1 MKMAAAVKQSFADL
15 LGLIK
20 SGFANLLALMKRE
33 LVPFSRSQN
42 FYLLIAALVV
52 VAVAPLFLSGYV
64 VGEVLTPMIVFTL
77 YASSW
82 NLLASSGQGSLGHA
96 AFLGI
101 GGFASAL
108 LVVKLGMPP
117 LIGLFVG
124 SIFSAVVGFLIGL
137 TCVRLKA
144 WFLAMVTFGF
154 SVITVTLFS
163 QFDSVTEAIMGFR
176 PPVLIEGDVPFYY
189 VAFAFALISVFT
201 IFLVMKSKLGLA
213 FRAIRENELE
223 AKMNGVNT
231 AKYRLIAFVISTFF
245 AGLAGGLYA
254 QSIQYIQLSIFEP
267 YYSFLPLMIC
277 VIGGLG
283 TLEGPILGSVII
295 VAIQSYLPKI
305 DPALQILK
313 PLFPNVSFVGPPLRM
328 LFLGL
333 FLIVIVVF
341 APKGVTYFVR
351 RAYDYFRDKPATV
364 KKS

>member
-1 MKMAAAVKQSFADL
+1 MAAAMKRMVTNL

-20 SGFANLLALMKRE
+20 NEFVAL
-33 LVPFSRSQN
+33 SHSQKL
-42 FYLLIAALVV
+42 YYILAALAF
-52 VAVAPLFLSGYV
+52 VAVVPLFLSDYV
-64 VGEVLTPMIVFTL
+64 ISEVLTPMIIFTI

-108 LVVKLGMPP
+108 IVIKFGLPP
-117 LIGLFVG
+117 LIALFFG
-124 SIFSAVVGFLIGL
+124 SVFSAAIGLLIGL

-154 SVITVTLFS
+154 SVIAVTIFS
-163 QFDSVTEAIMGFR
+163 QFDAFTGGIMGFR
-176 PPVLIEGDVPFYY
+176 TPLIVARGTPFYY
-189 VAFAFALISVFT
+189 VSLAFAAVSVLT
-201 IFLVMKSKLGLA
+201 IYLVMKSKLGLA
-213 FRAIRENELE
+213 FRAIHENELE

-231 AKYRLIAFVISTFF
+231 AKYRLIAFVLSTFF

-254 QSIQYIQLSIFEP
+254 QSIQYIQISIFEP

-277 VIGGLG
+277 VIGGLV
-283 TLEGPILGSVII
+283 TLEGPIIGSVII
-295 VAIQSYLPKI
+295 VAIERYLPGI
-305 DPALQILK
+305 DSTLQVLK

-333 FLIVIVVF
+333 FLLVIVVF
-341 APKGVTYFVR
+341 APKGLTSFIY
-351 RAYDYFRDKPATV
+351 RAYDYFRGKPEVA

>member
-1 MKMAAAVKQSFADL
+1 MAMKRTIVKS
-15 LGLIK
+15 LGSI
-20 SGFANLLALMKRE
+20 KRE
-33 LVPFSRSQN
+33 LLNLSHSQK
-42 FYLLIAALVV
+42 FYFVLVAMAI
-52 VAVAPLFLSGYV
+52 VAIVPLFIRSDYV
-64 VGEVLTPMIVFTL
+64 IGEVLTPMIIFTI

-108 LVVKLGMPP
+108 LVIKLGMPP
-117 LIGLFVG
+117 LIGLFFG
-124 SIFSAVVGFLIGL
+124 SVFSAAIGFLIGL

-154 SVITVTLFS
+154 SVIAVTLIS
-163 QFDSVTEAIMGFR
+163 QFDSVTGGIMGFPTPLLVAR
-176 PPVLIEGDVPFYY
+176 GVPFYY
-189 VAFAFALISVFT
+189 VTFAFAAISVFT

-213 FRAIRENELE
+213 FRAVRENELE
-223 AKMNGVNT
+223 AKMSGINT
-231 AKYRLIAFVISTFF
+231 AKYRLIAFVLSTFF

-254 QSIQYIQLSIFEP
+254 QSIRYIQISIFEP

-283 TLEGPILGSVII
+283 TLEGPIIGSVII
-295 VAIQSYLPKI
+295 VSIESYLPKI
-305 DPALQILK
+305 DPVLQALK
-313 PLFPNVSFVGPPLRM
+313 PLFPNVSFVGPPLRT

-341 APKGVTYFVR
+341 APKGLSSFIR
-351 RAYDYFRDKPATV
+351 RAYDYFRGKPAMV
-364 KKS
+364 KEP